1 MGRVYIYIYIYTE
14 RKRKGNL
21 CAADGEQ
28 THAPDLFIAHLP
40 LLHDST
46 GVLGIDDK
54 NYIQ

>member
-1 MGRVYIYIYIYTE
+1 MGRVYIYIY
-14 RKRKGNL
+14 RKKKKGNL
-21 CAADGEQ
+21 CAVDGEQ
-28 THAPDLFIAHLP
+28 APDLFIAHLP